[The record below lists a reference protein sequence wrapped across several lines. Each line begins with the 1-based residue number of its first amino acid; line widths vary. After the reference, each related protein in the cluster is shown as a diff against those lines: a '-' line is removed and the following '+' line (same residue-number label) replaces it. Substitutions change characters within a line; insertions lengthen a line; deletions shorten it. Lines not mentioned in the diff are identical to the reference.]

1 MTRPRAKR
9 LHGPGVTLLVACV
22 LVPAIASAQEGPQLR
37 EHHLMLGAGL
47 AWSGSYGIGDAAA
60 QLRGNSPGTTPPS
73 FTLFRAESNVAGVI
87 APAVTVGVA
96 LTRRLA
102 IEAGAAFERPHVAVT
117 IAGDPEAP
125 AQELL
130 GEKLDQYRFEAGLN
144 WQLPIAM
151 GSRLA
156 PFISVG
162 GGYLRQLHEDRTLAE
177 TGQIYYAGAGA
188 RYWLRG
194 QAGRSLAVGLR
205 GDVRVNLR
213 RQGIDFADQMRVF
226 PTLSLAAFLGL

>member
-1 MTRPRAKR
+1 MILRRATRVGGR
-9 LHGPGVTLLVACV
+9 GVTLLVACL
-22 LVPAIASAQEGPQLR
+22 LVPAVCLAQEGPQLR

-47 AWSGSYGIGDAAA
+47 AWSGSYDVGDATA
-60 QLRGNSPGTTPPS
+60 QLRGNSTGTTPPS
-73 FTLFRAESNVAGVI
+73 FTLFRAESNVASVT
-87 APAVTVGVA
+87 APAVMIGVA

-102 IEAGAAFERPHVAVT
+102 IEAAAAFEQPHIAVT
-117 IAGDPEAP
+117 ITGDPEAP
-125 AQELL
+125 TQELL
-130 GEKLDQYRFEAGLN
+130 GEKLEQYRFEAGLT

-151 GSRLA
+151 GPRLA
-156 PFISVG
+156 PFISLG

-194 QAGRSLAVGLR
+194 QAGRSVAFGLR

-213 RQGIDFADQMRVF
+213 RQGIDFADQARIF
-226 PTLSLAAFLGL
+226 PTLSLAVFLGL